1 GGRPRAASGFMR
13 PSYESI
19 AEVKGPDPR
28 TLTVT
33 WKEPFINANGL
44 LGAGDDL
51 LLPRHLLEDAYR
63 SDKATPLDLP
73 YWTSE
78 FIGAGPYRLDEWTPG
93 IGLRLIANDE
103 FVLGRPRIDQI
114 EVKYI
119 PDANTLTSNLLAGS

>member
-33 WKEPFINANGL
+33 WKEPFINANDL
-44 LGAGDDL
+44 LGASDAL

-63 SDKATPLDLP
+63 SDKATLLDLP

-78 FIGAGPYRLDEWTPG
+78 FIGAGPYRLRDWEAG
-93 IGLRLIANDE
+93 GDMLLVANDDY
-103 FVLGRPRIDQI
+103 VLGRPR
-114 EVKYI
+114 
-119 PDANTLTSNLLAGS
+119 